1 MAEIYDIKNHPSSL
15 ALLWNQAL
23 GQVDAW
29 SKRAEFNEE
38 VLLQSANQFA
48 ENVKRNQSNIKELT
62 EQFSKEL
69 QNWEKTAREELLTTT
84 AGMQYLFPVKSYEE
98 INTQL
103 DDVQNKTAN
112 LTLSPLGHL
121 LKGEQVDKFV
131 SALGQYIEFRR
142 NNRNLYVKNVK
153 ETASIIQDN
162 QRAFFKIMADQ
173 VKNVFFPFQ
182 KYMDNREEI
191 TKS

>member
-1 MAEIYDIKNHPSSL
+1 MAEVREMNNHPSSL

-29 SKRAEFNEE
+29 AKRAEFNEE
-38 VLLQSANQFA
+38 VLLQSASQFA
-48 ENVKRNQSNIKELT
+48 ENVKRNQHNIKELT
-62 EQFSKEL
+62 EQFSRDL
-69 QNWEKTAREELLTTT
+69 RNWEKTAREELLTTT

-103 DDVQNKTAN
+103 DDVQNKTAK

-121 LKGEQVDKFV
+121 LNSEQVDKYV
-131 SALGQYIEFRR
+131 SGLVRYIEFRR

-153 ETASIIQDN
+153 ETASIIQEN
-162 QRAFFKIMADQ
+162 QLAFFKIMTDQ

-182 KYMDNREEI
+182 RYMDNREES
-191 TKS
+191 KS